1 MEIVGSLI
9 LAILQSILFYGKA
22 QGISMLLFVIIGNG
36 IVFYILNKKDKIKNK
51 NGFILY
57 YQ

>member
-22 QGISMLLFVIIGNG
+22 LGISMLLFVIIGNG
-36 IVFYILNKKDKIKNK
+36 IAGLIYKDKIE
-51 NGFILY
+51 IIDL
-57 YQ
+57 